1 MKQKLMAYGISLLF
15 LFLSI
20 LLCSAI
26 LSALYYYHVL
36 TRPIY
41 EGITLAVSIVL
52 FLFAGFLL
60 GKKVQKKALLHALL
74 FIVPMLFI
82 SLLAT
87 DFSWQALLV
96 IAAKTLCY
104 GLGTIIGVNL
114 HGRIK

>member
-20 LLCSAI
+20 LLCSAL

-36 TRPIY
+36 SKPLY
-41 EGITLAVSIVL
+41 EGIALALSIAL
-52 FLFAGFLL
+52 FLIAGLLL
-60 GKKVQKKALLHALL
+60 GKYIQKKALLHALL
-74 FIVPMLFI
+74 FIVPMLLI

-96 IAAKTLCY
+96 ILSKSLCY
-104 GLGTIIGVNL
+104 GLGTILGVNL
-114 HGRIK
+114 HGRVK